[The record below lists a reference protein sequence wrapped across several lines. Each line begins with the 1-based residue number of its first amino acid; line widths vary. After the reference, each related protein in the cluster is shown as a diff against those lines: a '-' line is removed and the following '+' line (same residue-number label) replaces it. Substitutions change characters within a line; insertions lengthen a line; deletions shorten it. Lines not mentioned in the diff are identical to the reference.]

1 MLVQWS
7 LERGKGA
14 LDCGSHSPIEQINLV
29 MGRWAFIEWLLLMIL
44 RGASVGSGHN
54 LKMTQPIYSASG
66 ESHHRLL
73 ISITRYSSQPRICNA
88 VLNMPHTGGDSGAVE
103 VAVAV

>member
-44 RGASVGSGHN
+44 RGASVGSTIIWAQSEDDTAH
-54 LKMTQPIYSASG
+54 L
-66 ESHHRLL
+66 
-73 ISITRYSSQPRICNA
+73 SSVRRVSP
-88 VLNMPHTGGDSGAVE
+88 PPTK
-103 VAVAV
+103 